1 MVHESTA
8 VHVLDL
14 SMPRMD
20 GWKFLRRQSAD
31 PLIADIPTIVLFGS
45 GLPARARHQL
55 AKPVDIERLLTLV
68 DQYC

>member
-1 MVHESTA
+1 
-8 VHVLDL
+8 
-14 SMPRMD
+14 MD

-31 PLIADIPTIVLFGS
+31 PLIADIPTIVLSGS
-45 GLPARARHQL
+45 SLPARARHQL